1 MESLVDGRRKKN
13 LLLKTL
19 RKIQKSPAFMKEKI
33 LVVIFTLMVIWVQG
47 SLLFPNGIF
56 DNQGNLIFDDYG
68 AFRDIHRPSVFN
80 WRAFK
85 SFPPTNFAAGGI
97 ALKNYHYFFD
107 VSVAVL
113 AKILPISLLTLYFRV
128 VPIIFRYC

>member
-1 MESLVDGRRKKN
+1 
-13 LLLKTL
+13 
-19 RKIQKSPAFMKEKI
+19 MKEKI

-56 DNQGNLIFDDYG
+56 DNQGNLIFYDYG
-68 AFRDIHRPSVFN
+68 AFRDVTVHLSLIGELLNR
-80 WRAFK
+80 
-85 SFPPTNFAAGGI
+85 FPPTNFAAGGI

-113 AKILPISLLTLYFRV
+113 AKILPISLLDLYFRV
-128 VPIIFRYC
+128 VPIIL